1 MAKSLLYYQD
11 EFGDPKQ
18 GMAAAYATG
27 DYTLLTIADGFS
39 VHYSTV
45 SRAVSGK

>member
-27 DYTLLTIADGFS
+27 DYTLQTTATGLACIIQ
-39 VHYSTV
+39 
-45 SRAVSGK
+45 R